1 MFKRKL
7 AKVIVS
13 LLRRIANV
21 SRAGAKRL
29 MRAMLRS
36 LMAMGRRA
44 KLPVAGFVL
53 PTVTMVM
60 LVVVLLTLAI
70 TLRSFDRAQNARNV
84 RVNQQVLAAATPALE
99 RAKAKI
105 EYLLNEDPTRPTGT
119 PSDISIKRA
128 LSKPTA
134 GADTYTFNDEIRL
147 RIGFNL
153 ERSSLT
159 DWDSTNNQL
168 VENNE
173 AINTVWR
180 FPVDTDNNGK
190 FDSYTIYGVYFRSPP
205 RSNATGAN
213 SGQFLAE
220 RKPLE
225 TRTPPMPGTLGNQ
238 QCAAAL
244 GTSASL
250 VGDSGWYQ
258 SDGKLKKSF
267 YVYTVT
273 VPITAQQT
281 VANGSIPPDQF
292 ETYKG
297 TKGFSALEYQQD
309 RARIPLLN
317 NAVVYEDDLEI
328 SPGPAFRING
338 GMLTNSNLLV
348 TSTNNNTVDVF
359 LISGQ
364 NSCYYKQENSKIFV
378 GGNLVN
384 GSASGN
390 PTGTSTVHLFKQ
402 LPDAPIQA
410 GAEAVITSTNQSVTN
425 SPTDVLYNNNAYA
438 RRISALVNA
447 QMTANPD
454 TAGPPVVPNTTNDPT
469 SVQKA
474 VAGGKD
480 RAQALQTYFESLTR
494 KVPFAEVSLTGETI
508 PGTVIEGTGDT
519 LRPIQAWSLPTDV
532 NADTTIAQA
541 IGPTGLTINVD
552 RLRAQNPNPTGG
564 SKPKTEDFM
573 GDRIIAGNNLPLKW
587 WNGTKFVGGKTAQEV
602 AGGTW
607 SDDGSQRTRT
617 SQKQIL
623 AAVGIS
629 DRGDYWEKAAAQKPE
644 NPLSAIGGLRVIT
657 GAGVYERKN
666 SFLPP
671 PLLDA
676 TTGGVKP
683 YDDPAT
689 AANEAYTVVWPD
701 SMPMSPAAGSQ
712 VFKNDSTGAP
722 IVTTTNW
729 ETLPA
734 TLPAPV
740 TPTIDPSTPKYAK
753 GDLRMRAT
761 AVYHYAQDYYD
772 QPDFDSDVYLKKS
785 QAPIAC
791 ISSYY
796 DPTNSTTARNADPLD
811 DVSGWA
817 QPTYLPPAAP
827 STRNAGDSY
836 TNNGIVYTAP
846 PITDRPATAAIPG
859 GNGLLVGTPSE
870 LYDQANMVFPD
881 GRFVNE
887 QLRTALMKDETDRN
901 LAEQAA
907 IDSTLCAF
915 GILGTAGFTA
925 VTPSTTFIPNG
936 AIKEVALLNAREIK
950 AVDRDDPATTT
961 VDETF
966 TLNPPGT
973 TFNSGNYDLALEER
987 MPLEIRVTQIDLN
1000 VLRNTTIPLASGI
1013 KGPDPEYLLPNSGII
1028 YASRDDAAPDRS
1040 DRTADAS
1047 NTTVIP
1053 YGIDAVQSGIV
1064 SRTDS
1069 ILDPTRRPHG
1079 IMLINGRYLARNAGA
1094 TGQNATA
1101 PTDISD
1107 VVKEKGLTL
1116 VSNLPVYVQGNFN
1129 EHSQQEFNTALTQP
1143 AWGNFYDRALPL
1155 NPNFACRPGDPR
1167 LPNCTTGDTWRA
1179 ATVLADSVTVLSP
1192 NFRPGFRNEGDFD
1205 LRNNAGAAVTGYDS
1219 DGDGTIAGAET
1230 AITAKA
1236 ARLLNGFYNNNFV
1249 TNGLS
1254 SGATFNING
1263 NVAPPDSDYANNSGN
1278 AQDSSYFNN
1287 FVTPVQRRG
1296 AFPEYV
1302 MEMCLKLPVSACGPN
1317 DWQINATGTPVKAS
1331 DVIGQPR
1338 NVVDSGSGT
1347 TAIPAGTTTPADV
1360 PLQQRLQ
1367 HYPRRVA
1374 FRRNPANNQL
1384 LFDGST
1390 PPLPIP
1396 IGILSGNIE
1405 AFGVNSNANTTQT
1418 VVPDPATNNN
1428 GLRFKTTTSTTL
1440 PSTVATYTA
1449 TATDR
1454 LFYENAPT
1462 GTMQPLLAPV
1472 LQIHVSQTGDPG
1484 NSGPL
1489 TTTNNTRW
1497 LSRAQ
1502 NTTFNLVVG
1511 AGDIP
1516 SRPNGDSNGGMQNLT
1531 RFLENWNPDGPGGNI
1546 PSTTDTNILGS
1557 FIQLSRSAYST
1568 APYTAVL
1575 NPTATSPSIF
1585 GYPGNY
1591 KIQNAQGKVPTF
1603 VAPNRLWGYDVGL
1616 LSQSPDLFTQL
1627 FTTPTTQTNSD
1638 EFFREVGRNDPWV
1651 QTLLCA
1657 KKDDTPTENALS
1669 DDQRPTQFCDDN
1681 VPDPLPNPS

>member
-128 LSKPTA
+128 LSKPST

-147 RIGFNL
+147 RVGYKL
-153 ERSSLT
+153 ERSSLQ
-159 DWDSTNNQL
+159 DWDSTNEEL
-168 VENNE
+168 VENKE
-173 AINTVWR
+173 AINTAWR

-205 RSNATGAN
+205 RSNATGAT

-297 TKGFSALEYQQD
+297 TKGFSALEYQED
-309 RARIPLLN
+309 RVRIPLLN

-390 PTGTSTVHLFKQ
+390 PTGTSTVHLFQQ

-410 GAEAVITSTNQSVTN
+410 GTEVVITTTNQSVTN

-494 KVPFAEVSLTGETI
+494 KVPFAEVSLAGETI

-541 IGPTGLTINVD
+541 TGPTGLTINVD

-587 WNGTKFVGGKTAQEV
+587 WNGTKFVGGTTAQEV

-644 NPLSAIGGLRVIT
+644 NPLTAIGGLRVIT
-657 GAGVYERKN
+657 GAGVYERTN

-671 PLLDA
+671 PSV
-676 TTGGVKP
+676 GPG

-689 AANEAYTVVWPD
+689 GATEAYPVVWPD
-701 SMPMSPAAGSQ
+701 SMPMSTSPFGTPGVQ
-712 VFKNDSTGAP
+712 VFDNVGGVWAS
-722 IVTTTNW
+722 
-729 ETLPA
+729 LPPTSAAAA
-734 TLPAPV
+734 TA
-740 TPTIDPSTPKYAK
+740 TPTIDPNTPKYAK

-796 DPTNSTTARNADPLD
+796 DPTNNITARNADPLD

-817 QPTYLPPAAP
+817 PPTYLPPASP

-907 IDSTLCAF
+907 IDSTLCGF
-915 GILGTAGFTA
+915 GILGTPGFTA

-973 TFNSGNYDLALEER
+973 TSANTGNYDLALEER

-1000 VLRNTTIPLASGI
+1000 LLRNTPIPLASGI

-1040 DRTADAS
+1040 DRTADTS
-1047 NTTVIP
+1047 NTTLIP

-1079 IMLINGRYLARNAGA
+1079 IMLINGRYLARNDADNN
-1094 TGQNATA
+1094 GQNDTA

-1116 VSNLPVYVQGNFN
+1116 VSNLPVYVQGDLDTTATVQSAFN
-1129 EHSQQEFNTALTQP
+1129 LHSQQEFTTALQP
-1143 AWGNFYDRALPL
+1143 AWSNFYDRALPL

-1179 ATVLADSVTVLSP
+1179 ATVLADSVTVLSA

-1205 LRNNAGAAVTGYDS
+1205 LRNNAGAAVTVYDS

-1230 AITAKA
+1230 TPITAKA

-1254 SGATFNING
+1254 SGATLDING
-1263 NVAPPDSDYANNSGN
+1263 NNLNASRTLAPTDTIDSNYASTTGN
-1278 AQDSSYFNN
+1278 TANSSYFNN

-1302 MEMCLKLPVSACGPN
+1302 MEICLKLPISACGPN
-1317 DWQINATGTPVKAS
+1317 DWSVDTTGTKARDLATGAPLPAS
-1331 DVIGQPR
+1331 
-1338 NVVDSGSGT
+1338 VVSGT
-1347 TAIPAGTTTPADV
+1347 TATPATNQA
-1360 PLQQRLQ
+1360 LQR
-1367 HYPRRVA
+1367 YPRRVA
-1374 FRRNPANNQL
+1374 FLRDIANQL
-1384 LFDGST
+1384 RFDDNN
-1390 PPLPIP
+1390 LPIP
-1396 IGILSGNIE
+1396 IGIRGGNVERFGSG
-1405 AFGVNSNANTTQT
+1405 SNATQT
-1418 VVPDPATNNN
+1418 GVPDPATNNN
-1428 GLRFKTTTSTTL
+1428 GLRFKTTDSTAL
-1440 PSTVATYTA
+1440 PSTTATY

-1462 GTMQPLLAPV
+1462 GTTQPQLAPV
-1472 LQIHVSQTGDPG
+1472 LQIHVPQTGDPG

-1531 RFLENWNPDGPGGNI
+1531 RFLENWNPDSPGGNI

-1657 KKDDTPTENALS
+1657 KKDDTPTENAVS
-1669 DDQRPTQFCDDN
+1669 NDQRPTQFCDDN